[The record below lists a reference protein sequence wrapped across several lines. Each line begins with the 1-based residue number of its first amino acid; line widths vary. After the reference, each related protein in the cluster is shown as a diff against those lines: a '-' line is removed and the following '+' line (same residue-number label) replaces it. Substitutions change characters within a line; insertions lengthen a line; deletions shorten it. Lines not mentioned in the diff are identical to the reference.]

1 MTDELKT
8 YDGFSLDLFES
19 IPVPISFSISDIK
32 DPTKR
37 KQSFSKQVDLP
48 DTMNNNAFF
57 QGVFSMTSTDNAVNF
72 DATAKAPIRLFKR
85 GVQVL
90 DGIMKLNEVS
100 SVNGIVKYNVTILS
114 DNADIFQLLT
124 QVSLNELDWSDYNHA
139 LTRDN
144 IKDSWLTT
152 AGTGYYYPLIER
164 GLGRPGNL
172 IFRTI
177 DFVPYVYLYE
187 CLQKC
192 FDYIG
197 LTWESN
203 FLESSTFKNIL
214 FGFGGGDI
222 KSVPPSVLN
231 QRLVNLDDGVYT
243 GSISYIN
250 SVVTPT
256 TFNQFSLL
264 NLFDNDT
271 FTYTMTE
278 DTLGQWSDGT
288 ITIAES
294 GAYNL
299 TITGILDYVV
309 NYGGFTFEQVQN
321 PQIRVYK
328 NGVFIQTVRTAS
340 EWSTTDTGLFNY
352 NTDNSFN
359 MNCQSGDV
367 ITFRL
372 VSGSVIA
379 FGAQEIDSVSMD
391 LTTNTDFTIDLTCI
405 DTMISDGDTVDL
417 SLFVPAMRC
426 DEFLLSCIRQFNLY
440 VGEIDSNNSVRIE
453 PLINYYLQT
462 TQFTDITEL
471 VDHSKTIKTK
481 PTAND
486 YAKKL
491 TWQFKTVTDY
501 DNDKYF
507 QKWEEQYGDYSFI
520 QGSYYAKGEQKTE
533 LAWATIIPYQ
543 LAPGILVP
551 RFIKID
557 GGVIKPN
564 TGAPRIMFRN
574 GLKPGSIVM
583 RDTDTTDSDT
593 VAFYPCV
600 HHFDDWEDPEID
612 LNYKLVNEVF
622 YTATVVTTRNSYSEY
637 YSQFITEMTSP
648 AGAIWMLSVKW
659 DEYDVKNRDWRR
671 LLMIDGALFRLN
683 EIKEFSADVSPTTEI
698 ELVKVLRANKRSTVK
713 VTTDRLPP
721 GILFDDPPIASPS
734 NDTGIDTPVIG
745 SPPRNKGL
753 YTSIIRG

>member
-8 YDGFSLDLFES
+8 YDGYSLDLFES

-57 QGVFSMTSTDNAVNF
+57 QGVFSMTSTENSVNF

-90 DGIMKLNEVS
+90 DGVMKLNEVTA
-100 SVNGIVKYNVTILS
+100 VNGIVKYNVTILS

-124 QVSLNELDWSDYNHA
+124 QVSLNELDWSDYNHT
-139 LTRDN
+139 LTRTN
-144 IKDSWLTT
+144 IKNSWLST

-203 FLESSTFKNIL
+203 FLESSMFKNIL

-222 KSVPPSVLN
+222 KSVAPSVLN
-231 QRLVNLDDGVYT
+231 QRLINLDNGVYT
-243 GSISYIN
+243 GEIN
-250 SVVTPT
+250 YVNLSGQFFQAVV
-256 TFNQFSLL
+256 L
-264 NLFDNDT
+264 NPFIDDS
-271 FTYTMTE
+271 FTYTLSQ
-278 DTLGQWSDGT
+278 DLLSQWDNGN
-288 ITIAES
+288 ITIAET

-299 TITGILDYVV
+299 TVTGILDYVV
-309 NYGGFTFEQVQN
+309 NYGSMTFEKVRN
-321 PQIRVYK
+321 PYIYVYK
-328 NGVFIQTVRTAS
+328 NGVFIQSIRTTS
-340 EWSTTDTGLFNY
+340 QWSTSDTGSFNY

-359 MNCQSGDV
+359 INCQSGDV
-367 ITFRL
+367 IQFRL
-372 VSGSVIA
+372 FSGNVV
-379 FGAQEIDSVSMD
+379 AQYANEPDPVSMD
-391 LTTNTDFTIDLTCI
+391 LTTNTAFTIDLTCI
-405 DTMISDGDTVDL
+405 DTTISDGDLVDMAV
-417 SLFVPAMRC
+417 FVPAMRC

-440 VGEIDSNNSVRIE
+440 VGEIDSDNSVRIE

-462 TQFTDITEL
+462 NQSTDITDL
-471 VDHSKTIKTK
+471 VDHSKAIKTK

-491 TWQFKTVTDY
+491 TWQFKSASDY
-501 DNDKYF
+501 DNDRYL
-507 QKWEEQYGDYSFI
+507 QKWSEQYGDYSFI

-533 LAWATIIPYQ
+533 LSWATIIPYE

-557 GGVIKPN
+557 SGVVKPN
-564 TGAPRIMFRN
+564 TGPYRVMFRN
-574 GLKPGSIVM
+574 GLKPGSIVL
-583 RDTDTTDSDT
+583 RDTDTTASET
-593 VAFYPCV
+593 VTDYPCV
-600 HHFDDWEDPEID
+600 HHFDDWQDPEID
-612 LNYKLVNEVF
+612 LNFKLVNEVF
-622 YTATVVTTRNSYSEY
+622 YTASVVTTANSYSEY
-637 YSQFITEMTSP
+637 YSEFITEMTSP

-698 ELVKVLRANKRSTVK
+698 ELVKVLRANKRSTFK
-713 VTTDRLPP
+713 VTTDRIVS
-721 GILFDDPPIASPS
+721 GIIYDEPAIQSPDDNVGVDVGVLS
-734 NDTGIDTPVIG
+734 
-745 SPPRNKGL
+745 SPPN
-753 YTSIIRG
+753 YTAVHTPIIRG

>member
-8 YDGFSLDLFES
+8 YDGFSLDLFEA

-57 QGVFSMTSTDNAVNF
+57 QGVFSMTSTDNAINF

-90 DGIMKLNEVS
+90 DGVMKLNKVS
-100 SVNGIVKYNVTILS
+100 AINGILKYNVTILS

-124 QVSLNELDWSDYNHA
+124 QVSLNELDWSAYNHT
-139 LTRDN
+139 LTRTN
-144 IKDSWLTT
+144 IKNSWVST

-172 IFRTI
+172 IWRTI

-187 CLQKC
+187 CLEKC
-192 FDYIG
+192 FEYIG
-197 LTWESN
+197 ITWESN
-203 FLESSTFKNIL
+203 FLESSRFKNIL

-222 KSVPPSVLN
+222 KSVAPSVLN
-231 QRLVNLDDGVYT
+231 QRLINLDNGIYTEVINYVYFGT
-243 GSISYIN
+243 QFYQLN
-250 SVVTPT
+250 VLNP
-256 TFNQFSLL
+256 FNDS
-264 NLFDNDT
+264 T
-271 FTYTMTE
+271 FTYTMSQ
-278 DTLGQWSDGT
+278 DLLSQWDDGT

-309 NYGGFTFEQVQN
+309 NYGSMTFQQVQN
-321 PQIRVYK
+321 PYIFVYK
-328 NGVFIQTVRTAS
+328 NGVFIQSIKTAS
-340 EWSTTDTGLFNY
+340 QWSTVDNGVFNY

-359 MNCQSGDV
+359 FNAQSGDL

-372 VSGSVIA
+372 FSGSVLA
-379 FGAQEIDSVSMD
+379 QFGNEPDPVTLD
-391 LTTNTDFTIDLTCI
+391 LTTNTNFTIDLNCI

-417 SLFVPAMRC
+417 TVFVPQMRC

-440 VGEIDSNNSVRIE
+440 VGEIDSDNSVRIE
-453 PLINYYLQT
+453 PLIDYYLQT
-462 TQFTDITEL
+462 NQSTDITPL
-471 VDHSKTIKTK
+471 VDHSKTIETK

-491 TWQFKTVTDY
+491 TWKFKDVNDY
-501 DNDKYF
+501 DNEKYI
-507 QKWEEQYGDYSFI
+507 QKWEEPYGDYSFI

-533 LAWATIIPYQ
+533 LAWGTVIPYQ
-543 LAPGILVP
+543 LAPGILAP

-557 GGVIKPN
+557 GGIIKPN
-564 TGAPRIMFRN
+564 TGPARIMFRN
-574 GLKPGSIVM
+574 GQKPGSIVL
-583 RDTDTTDSDT
+583 RDTDTTTSET
-593 VAFYPCV
+593 VTSYPCV
-600 HHFDDWEDPEID
+600 HHFDDWEDPDMD
-612 LNYKLVNEVF
+612 LNFKLVNEVF
-622 YTATVVTTRNSYSEY
+622 YTATVATTTNSYSEY

-698 ELVKVLRANKRSTVK
+698 ELVKVLRANKRSTIK
-713 VTTDRLPP
+713 VITDRLPP
-721 GILFDDPPIASPS
+721 GIIFDDPPIASPPG
-734 NDTGIDTPVIG
+734 NTAPDVGVIG

>member
-8 YDGFSLDLFES
+8 YDGFSLDLFEA

-48 DTMNNNAFF
+48 DTMKNNAFF
-57 QGVFSMTSTDNAVNF
+57 QGVFSMTSTENAVNF

-90 DGIMKLNEVS
+90 DGVMKLNEVS
-100 SVNGIVKYNVTILS
+100 AVNGVIKYNVTILS

-124 QVSLNELDWSDYNHA
+124 QVNINELDWSAYSHT
-139 LTRDN
+139 LTRTN
-144 IKDSWLTT
+144 IKNSWVATP
-152 AGTGYYYPLIER
+152 GTGYYYPLIER

-172 IFRTI
+172 IWRTI

-187 CLQKC
+187 CLEKC

-203 FLESSTFKNIL
+203 FLESAMFKNIL

-222 KSVPPSVLN
+222 KSVAPSVLN
-231 QRLVNLDDGVYT
+231 QRLINLDNGDYT
-243 GSISYIN
+243 GTIN
-250 SVVTPT
+250 YVNIGTQ
-256 TFNQFSLL
+256 FNQLTVL
-264 NLFDNDT
+264 NPFIDDT
-271 FTYTMTE
+271 FSYTLTQ
-278 DTLGQWSDGT
+278 DILNQWNDGS

-294 GAYNL
+294 GQYNM
-299 TITGILDYVV
+299 TVSGVLDYVV
-309 NYGGFTFEQVQN
+309 NYGSMTFQQVQN
-321 PQIRVYK
+321 PWIFVYK
-328 NGVFIQTVRTAS
+328 NGVFIQSIKTS
-340 EWSTTDTGLFNY
+340 SQWSTSSTGVFNY

-359 MNCQSGDV
+359 FNAQSGDL
-367 ITFRL
+367 IQFRL
-372 VSGSVIA
+372 FSGSVIA
-379 FGAQEIDSVSMD
+379 TFANEPDPISMD
-391 LTTNTDFTIDLTCI
+391 LTTNTPFTIDLTCI

-417 SLFVPAMRC
+417 SVFVPAMRC

-440 VGEIDSNNSVRIE
+440 VGEIESNNTVRIE
-453 PLINYYLQT
+453 PLIDYYLQT
-462 TQFTDITEL
+462 NQSTDITAL
-471 VDHSKTIKTK
+471 VDHSKAIKTK

-486 YAKKL
+486 YAKRL
-491 TWQFKTVTDY
+491 TWQFKTVNDY
-501 DNDKYF
+501 DNERYI
-507 QKWEEQYGDYSFI
+507 QKWAEPYGDYSFI

-533 LAWATIIPYQ
+533 LSWSTIIPYE
-543 LAPGILVP
+543 LSPGILVP

-557 GGVIKPN
+557 GGIIKPN
-564 TGAPRIMFRN
+564 TGPARIMFRN
-574 GLKPGSIVM
+574 GQKNGSIVL
-583 RDTDTTDSDT
+583 RDTDTTASET
-593 VAFYPCV
+593 VTSYPSV

-612 LNYKLVNEVF
+612 LNFKLVNEVF
-622 YTATVVTTRNSYSEY
+622 YTATVVTTSNSYSEY

-683 EIKEFSADVSPTTEI
+683 EIKEFSADVNPTTEI

-721 GILFDDPPIASPS
+721 GIIFDEPPITSPAD
-734 NDTGIDTPVIG
+734 DTGLDVG
-745 SPPRNKGL
+745 VLSSPPD
-753 YTSIIRG
+753 YTSQHSLIIRG